1 MKHIPTHHFTPPSF
15 KILGPSIKISI
26 ITDISIFRFYRYIG
40 YIGDISVDILKK
52 NIDKLK
58 IIFWKKIL
66 VSLKLLRTRENVR
79 KTS

>member
-1 MKHIPTHHFTPPSF
+1 M
-15 KILGPSIKISI
+15 
-26 ITDISIFRFYRYIG
+26 
-40 YIGDISVDILKK
+40 DILKK